1 MLLGPNLLRLN
12 QIHLSFRDEIID
24 CSQIFNVFVGQKFR
38 LDGGFAFPDISG
50 NVVDVWH
57 SVAESDPGSVQIQDS
72 PLRLDSVGRQERLDG
87 FGHVDRRGR
96 QPRRHLL
103 D

>member
-1 MLLGPNLLRLN
+1 MIVTTTKATKP
-12 QIHLSFRDEIID
+12 QE
-24 CSQIFNVFVGQKFR
+24 QQQQQQQPY
-38 LDGGFAFPDISG
+38 PDISG